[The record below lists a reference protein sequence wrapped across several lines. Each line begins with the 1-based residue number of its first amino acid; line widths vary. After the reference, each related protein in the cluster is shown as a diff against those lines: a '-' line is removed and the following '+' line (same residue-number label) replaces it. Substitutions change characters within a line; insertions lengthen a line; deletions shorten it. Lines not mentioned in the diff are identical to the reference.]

1 MVVRVTE
8 NELISGPHRLLATYM
23 HAKQRCLLVWNQF
36 LNYFFHTFCS
46 SHLTDAPVCKSHQ
59 QTVYGIAR
67 QEQAKILCDVDANPD
82 TDLHFR
88 WKFNNSAET
97 IDIQQSHFQVE
108 RHRSTL
114 TYKPMTELDYGTVL
128 CWASHET
135 IGTQKIPCV
144 YHIIPA
150 GKPDAVSNCSILNQ
164 TFDSLFVSCVEGFNG
179 GLQQSFV
186 IEIWDFHS
194 QHVIRNLTNHRPV
207 FNVRGLEPGA
217 SYIVRIYAVNSKG
230 RSEVQVLQAS
240 TLKAA
245 EKQTGY
251 SAGKAPKT

>member
-1 MVVRVTE
+1 MA
-8 NELISGPHRLLATYM
+8 IFTY
-23 HAKQRCLLVWNQF
+23 ASL
-36 LNYFFHTFCS
+36 S
-46 SHLTDAPVCKSHQ
+46 
-59 QTVYGIAR
+59 
-67 QEQAKILCDVDANPD
+67 
-82 TDLHFR
+82 
-88 WKFNNSAET
+88 NS
-97 IDIQQSHFQVE
+97 
-108 RHRSTL
+108 
-114 TYKPMTELDYGTVL
+114 
-128 CWASHET
+128 
-135 IGTQKIPCV
+135 

-217 SYIVRIYAVNSKG
+217 SYIVRVYAVNSKG
-230 RSEVQVLQAS
+230 RSEVQVIQAS

-251 SAGKAPKT
+251 SAGYLILYFSSSAFFICCNCLLALSKCFELQMLTALSFQLKLKN